1 MAEPARRDRSADDPS
16 ADGELPPVVP
26 TGEVAIACEPSSSDS
41 MTSLTSGN
49 RRYASDR
56 AAVRAPLRTRSVR
69 AYWTTFWVIGSYLW
83 LRVRARFHSDAWIE
97 HKLRTTH
104 LRNARRIERTICGLQ
119 GLFIKV
125 GQLISIMTNFLPEE
139 FRRELEGLQDTV
151 PPRPY
156 PDIEARIKEELGAP
170 PDALFA
176 SFERRPIASAS
187 IGQVHVARLASRD
200 GGEPELV
207 AVKVQY
213 PAIDE
218 IVRSDLRT
226 LRRIFA
232 FIEHSAPYRGLDE
245 MSRGIRAIAL
255 AELDFRDEADNG
267 DRIAANFQDQ

>member
-69 AYWTTFWVIGSYLW
+69 AYWTTFLVIASYLW
-83 LRVRARFHSDAWIE
+83 LRVRARFHSDAWVE
-97 HKLRTTH
+97 HNLRTTH
-104 LRNARRIERTICGLQ
+104 LRNARRIERTICQLQ

-139 FRRELEGLQDTV
+139 FRRQLEGLQDTV

-156 PDIEARIKEELGAP
+156 ADIEKRIREELGKS
-170 PDALFA
+170 PDELYA
-176 SFERRPIASAS
+176 SFQRQPIASAS
-187 IGQVHVARLASRD
+187 IGQVHVARLRASGAGSASAPAASGD
-200 GGEPELV
+200 AGEMV

-213 PAIDE
+213 PDIDD

-226 LRRIFA
+226 LRRIFR
-232 FIEHSAPYRGLDE
+232 IVEHFVSYQGLDE
-245 MSRGIRAIAL
+245 MYREIRAIVL
-255 AELDFRDEADNG
+255 AELDYRDE
-267 DRIAANFQDQ
+267 